1 VVVIRISFPD
11 PPREGCWGI
20 SAVAKVLVVDDDPAV
35 QSMIKLV
42 LERAGH
48 GVAVAGDGRKGLVEL
63 ESEGFDLL
71 LLDIFMPGMD
81 GLETMRMV
89 RQARPTLPIIVI
101 SGRPVTEDVRQE
113 PDFLAMATKLG
124 ATYSLPKPFKPA
136 ALLSTLARCFEAET
150 RGSPAPDRNVA
161 SGR

>member
-1 VVVIRISFPD
+1 
-11 PPREGCWGI
+11 
-20 SAVAKVLVVDDDPAV
+20 LVVDDDPAV
-35 QSMIKLV
+35 QSMVKLV

-48 GVAVAGDGRKGLVEL
+48 GVVVAGDGRKGLL
-63 ESEGFDLL
+63 ALASEAFDLL

-89 RQARPTLPIIVI
+89 RRARPTLPIIVI
-101 SGRPVTEDVRQE
+101 SGRPVIEDLRQE

-124 ATYSLPKPFKPA
+124 ATYSLPKPFKPP
-136 ALLSTLARCFEAET
+136 ALLSMMALCLEAET
-150 RGSPAPDRNVA
+150 RGFAAADRDVA